1 MSVSRD
7 VGRKGQGANPESR
20 FRSIGSKRARSGPSL
35 AAGGAD
41 EAPAGSGFM
50 VKSVRITIVFAATD
64 EQAGFGSIADAIRAL
79 SV

>member
-1 MSVSRD
+1 
-7 VGRKGQGANPESR
+7 
-20 FRSIGSKRARSGPSL
+20 
-35 AAGGAD
+35 
-41 EAPAGSGFM
+41 M